1 MYEGIKGGISTAII
15 SLIDQEREGN
25 MIDNTL
31 IKTSIE
37 LYDNIGM
44 GNLEPY
50 TTVLEILLLDETREY
65 YAKKREEWLLIDS
78 APE

>member
-1 MYEGIKGGISTAII
+1 MYEGIKRDISTAII

-25 MIDNTL
+25 IIDNTL

-50 TTVLEILLLDETREY
+50 TADLEILLLDETREY
-65 YAKKREEWLLIDS
+65 YASHRFCTRVI
-78 APE
+78 